1 MKSLEGTRRALG
13 WMASLGDCWGG
24 GGGSASGCGVID
36 WGYRGGNEELVPG
49 TPGPAR

>member
-1 MKSLEGTRRALG
+1 MKSLEGTWRALA
-13 WMASLGDCWGG
+13 WMASLGGCWG
-24 GGGSASGCGVID
+24 GGGSASGRGVID